1 MLDQQTKSQLMQKFD
16 QLKPQ
21 LKQQF
26 SDLTDEDLQSGKSD
40 PDQLVTKISDKSG
53 MPSSAIEQQLKTL
66 VQSS

>member
-1 MLDQQTKSQLMQKFD
+1 MLDQQTKSQLMQNFD
-16 QLKPQ
+16 QLKPK

-26 SDLTDEDLQSGKSD
+26 SDLTEEDLQAGKSD
-40 PDQLVTKISDKSG
+40 PDQLVKKLSDKSG

>member
-21 LKQQF
+21 LQQQF
-26 SDLTDEDLQSGKSD
+26 SDLTEEDLQAGKSD
-40 PDQLVTKISDKSG
+40 PDQLVTKISTKSG